1 VVQVR
6 ESNEEPLCGLEIGK
20 KNVEKKTREA
30 IETPK
35 KKLQVSV
42 NVFLFGCEKWKKKK
56 IVAISCD
63 PNKATTTKNSV

>member
-1 VVQVR
+1 VWLR
-6 ESNEEPLCGLEIGK
+6 NRK
-20 KNVEKKTREA
+20 KNVEKKTREV

-42 NVFLFGCEKWKKKK
+42 DVFLFGCEKWKKFA
-56 IVAISCD
+56 AISCD